1 MTSQKPPPSRAAVFV
16 YSGSMSEV
24 PSNPEAAPPIVPI
37 PDEVVSSFIDGA
49 IGPAG
54 AERVYTR
61 YYERPVQLPGVP
73 GDSRLVLVYEK
84 NSGSETLSFN
94 YVNVPPGEQGEQYI
108 ASMILNVKDKKAFT
122 LPHRKVDGQRGQ
134 GLGTAL
140 LREAEGWIR
149 QVVERRKHPI
159 SLSVETSQ
167 YDVIKWLT
175 KLGYEP
181 TEESREL
188 YDDLMAN
195 IDNPDRY
202 IVDPGLGDH
211 LQRPLSIFPV
221 TPEGT
226 RDAMPIRLTMV
237 QTFNPNAASGT
248 SPSTAQ

>member
-1 MTSQKPPPSRAAVFV
+1 
-16 YSGSMSEV
+16 MSEV
-24 PSNPEAAPPIVPI
+24 PSNPEAAPSIVPI

-61 YYERPVQLPGVP
+61 YYERPVQLPGIP
-73 GDSRLVLVYEK
+73 GDSRLILVYEK

-94 YVNVPPGEQGEQYI
+94 YVNVPPGGQGEKYI
-108 ASMILNVKDKKAFT
+108 ASMILNVQNRKAFT
-122 LPHRKVDGQRGQ
+122 LPHRKAEGQRGQ

-140 LREAEGWIR
+140 LRQAENWIE
-149 QVVERRKHPI
+149 QVATRRKHPI

-188 YDDLMAN
+188 YNDLMAN
-195 IDNPDRY
+195 IDNSDRY
-202 IVDPGLGDH
+202 IVDTGQGDH
-211 LQRPLSIFPV
+211 RQLPLSIFALS
-221 TPEGT
+221 PEGV
-226 RDAMPIRLTMV
+226 RNAMPIRLTMV
-237 QTFNPNAASGT
+237 QTFVPSAATET
-248 SPSTAQ
+248 SPSEVR